1 LNKFDQE
8 NPFNATSP
16 DEYSLLNFAKFV
28 GFEFKGIDEDENI
41 VINYK
46 DSRLVYKKILIF
58 EFDSDRKRQSIL
70 VED

>member
-1 LNKFDQE
+1 
-8 NPFNATSP
+8 
-16 DEYSLLNFAKFV
+16 V